1 MSELF
6 GDQVNGVTTVILPDH
21 SAKLARA
28 RRELRLLEESLRLWS
43 LARSTS
49 TASSPRSMSSSAET
63 SRRPS
68 RRRLRRRKISRPMR
82 VKELSFSPPRH

>member
-1 MSELF
+1 MREARMSELF

-43 LARSTS
+43 
-49 TASSPRSMSSSAET
+49 SAEYLDRVIAALEGLK
-63 SRRPS
+63 RREEQTTEP
-68 RRRLRRRKISRPMR
+68 PPP
-82 VKELSFSPPRH
+82 SPPEETETPGD

>member
-6 GDQVNGVTTVILPDH
+6 GDQLNGVTTVILPDH

-43 LARSTS
+43 
-49 TASSPRSMSSSAET
+49 SAEYLDRVIAALDDLK
-63 SRRPS
+63 RRDE
-68 RRRLRRRKISRPMR
+68 KTT
-82 VKELSFSPPRH
+82 EPPPPPPPEDLPAEES